1 MGVMTVK
8 LLNSSRRSL
17 ERKLKKYLVKTQA
30 QKNVNNFIDNFN
42 QLCSIII
49 ELLNKYVGIELIL
62 FNSFSA
68 IGLAESA

>member
-1 MGVMTVK
+1 MTVK
-8 LLNSSRRSL
+8 LLNSARRSL

-62 FNSFSA
+62 F
-68 IGLAESA
+68 

>member
-1 MGVMTVK
+1 MTVK
-8 LLNSSRRSL
+8 LLNSARRSL
-17 ERKLKKYLVKTQA
+17 ERKLKKHLVKIQA
-30 QKNVNNFIDNFN
+30 QKNVNNFIENFN

>member
-1 MGVMTVK
+1 MTVK

>member
-1 MGVMTVK
+1 MTVK

-30 QKNVNNFIDNFN
+30 QKNVNNFN
-42 QLCSIII
+42 QLGSIII

-62 FNSFSA
+62 F
-68 IGLAESA
+68 

>member
-1 MGVMTVK
+1 MTVK
-8 LLNSSRRSL
+8 LLNSARRSL